1 VIQQDVEKRT
11 KKSYDVNRWKE
22 IEREIEIE
30 IEIHGKPPH
39 QRKKK
44 ERNDKNK

>member
-30 IEIHGKPPH
+30 IHGKPPH